1 VNSSGWKAEN
11 KFVSDKGEE
20 NSCYRDEADKEW
32 EKRKEE
38 IGLYKRKID
47 LIVFLPDSLLVNEPS
62 LRDKT
67 YKYLQIVRSLS
78 IFRVNKLIIYRDPLL
93 DNEPRYDKEL
103 ITKLHNYYLVPPYLR
118 KKLIPIDPMLKYVGA
133 APPLRLL
140 IHSVG
145 SKPVIGEYRQG
156 YVEKKHSS
164 YVLVDAGL
172 QKLIRV
178 ICIDECPSREKI
190 ILFKLTSTRPL
201 EGEYRKL
208 YQSILYTGPILEYKD
223 DLLKEIK
230 KLREKAYYLMA
241 TSKYGRKICLN
252 LLTSLKKSFEELYK
266 GIAIL
271 FGAPYYGLHE
281 IFKGYGKSLG
291 EYVDIVINTLPNQG
305 TKTVRTEEALHSTL
319 SIINLII

>member
-1 VNSSGWKAEN
+1 MNSGGWKTKD

-20 NSCYRDEADKEW
+20 NNNYRDEADKEQ

-47 LIVFLPDSLLVNEPS
+47 SIIFLPDSLLINEPS
-62 LRDKT
+62 LREKT
-67 YKYLQIVRSLS
+67 YKYLQIIRSLS
-78 IFRVNKLIIYRDPLL
+78 IFRVNKLVIYRDPLL
-93 DNEPRYDKEL
+93 NIEPRYDKEL
-103 ITKLHNYYLVPPYLR
+103 IMKLHNYYLIPPYLR

-172 QKLIRV
+172 KKLVRV
-178 ICIDECPSREKI
+178 KCIDGCPSREKV

-208 YQSILYTGPILEYKD
+208 YHSILYTGPILEYID
-223 DLLKEIK
+223 DLFRGIK
-230 KLREKAYYLMA
+230 KLRDNEYYLMA
-241 TSKYGRKICLN
+241 TSKYGKKVCLN
-252 LLTSLKKSFEELYK
+252 LLSSLRKSFRELYR
-266 GIAIL
+266 GIVVL
-271 FGAPYYGLHE
+271 FGAPYYGLYE
-281 IFKGYGKSLG
+281 IFRGYGKSLE
-291 EYVDIVINTLPNQG
+291 EYVDIVINILPNQG
-305 TKTVRTEEALHSTL
+305 TKTVRMEEALHSTL